1 MSAVMHTYN
10 RYPVSFVKGE
20 GSFLEDENGKRYL
33 DGLSGIGVC
42 ALGHANP
49 VVAEA
54 IAYQASTLLH
64 TSNLYGIP
72 LQSKL
77 ADRLCAVSG
86 MDSVFF
92 CNSGAESNE
101 AALKLARRL
110 GNERN
115 IETPVVITM
124 EGSFHGRTMAT
135 LTATGN
141 TKVQSGFAPLLSGFV
156 QVPYDDINAIH
167 SLAESCESIVAILV
181 EPILGEGGVR
191 IPRQDY
197 LPNLRE
203 VCDRYGWLLMLDEV
217 QTGNGRTGKYFAF
230 QHSSIVPD
238 VVTTAK
244 GLANGVP
251 IGACLAKG
259 DAAKI
264 LVPGTHATTFGG
276 NPLACAAALATTKQ
290 LVDGV
295 IDQAASTG
303 EKMLQSLRKA
313 LQGCNLV
320 KEIRGRGMMIAVEL
334 HESCTD
340 VAEQALERGVLLNV
354 TADSVIRLLPPLN
367 LSASDA
373 EKLIQTVADL
383 VMERT

>member
-92 CNSGAESNE
+92 CNSGAEANE

-156 QVPYDDINAIH
+156 QVPYDDIHAVH
-167 SLAESCESIVAILV
+167 TLAETCESIVAILV

-191 IPRQDY
+191 IPKQDY

-259 DAAKI
+259 NAAKI

-276 NPLACAAALATTKQ
+276 NPLACAAALATTDQ
-290 LVDGV
+290 LIDGV

-303 EKMLQSLRKA
+303 DKMLQSLRRA
-313 LQGCNLV
+313 LRGCNLV
-320 KEIRGRGMMIAVEL
+320 KEIRGKGMMIAVEL
-334 HESCTD
+334 HESCID
-340 VAEQALERGVLLNV
+340 VAEQALVRGVLLNV

>member
-92 CNSGAESNE
+92 CNSGAEANE

-156 QVPYDDINAIH
+156 QVPYDDIHAVH
-167 SLAESCESIVAILV
+167 TLAETCESIVAILV

-191 IPRQDY
+191 IPKQDY
-197 LPNLRE
+197 LPNLRK

-259 DAAKI
+259 NAAKI

-276 NPLACAAALATTKQ
+276 NPLACAAALATTDQ
-290 LVDGV
+290 LIDGV

-303 EKMLQSLRKA
+303 DKMLQSLRRA
-313 LQGCNLV
+313 LRGCNLV
-320 KEIRGRGMMIAVEL
+320 KEIRGKGMMIAVEL
-334 HESCTD
+334 HESCID
-340 VAEQALERGVLLNV
+340 VAEQALKRGVLLNV

>member
-92 CNSGAESNE
+92 CNSGAEANE

>member
-10 RYPVSFVKGE
+10 RYPVSFVRGE

-49 VVAEA
+49 AVAEA
-54 IAYQASTLLH
+54 IADQASTLLH

-72 LQSKL
+72 LQAKL
-77 ADRLCAVSG
+77 ADRLCAISG

-92 CNSGAESNE
+92 CNSGAEANE

-141 TKVQSGFAPLLSGFV
+141 PKVQSGFAPLLSGFI
-156 QVPYDDINAIH
+156 QVPYNNIQAIH

-191 IPRQDY
+191 IPNQDY
-197 LPNLRE
+197 LPNLRQ

-230 QHSSIVPD
+230 QHSSVVPD

-276 NPLACAAALATTKQ
+276 NPLACAAALATTDQ
-290 LVDGV
+290 LIEGV

-303 EKMLQSLRKA
+303 EKMLQSLRRA
-313 LQGCNLV
+313 LRGCNLV
-320 KEIRGRGMMIAVEL
+320 KEIRGKGMMIAVEL

-340 VAEQALERGVLLNV
+340 VVEQALTRGTLLNV

-373 EKLIQTVADL
+373 DALVQTVVDL